1 MNRRNGHGRSKISVI
16 RHAAFAGALVSLPM
30 PVVVGQQPRQTR
42 TPIGID
48 RELGAAAGELI
59 RAANKQ
65 SSSFHRASVKQDQAI
80 ESVATPTGVPEAEPS
95 RHSCYVPGAQH
106 VSIPAPVRHG
116 PFSSQLDP
124 YRVRAID
131 IPDPDHRSESE
142 PPALGELWWQPLL
155 PNSIGISNETLPVD
169 VSTLT
174 QTALIYSPYVRAV
187 LTEPQIKRSD
197 LVIADSEFDAI
208 AFVEAKFADTNEP
221 VGSLLTTGDASERFL
236 DNTFSSAAGLRK
248 KSRVGGALEAVQ
260 RGGFQ
265 DNNSTFLIPNPQGTS
280 RLEIN
285 FTQPL
290 LKDHGRAV
298 NNTRILLAQIDVE
311 LSKSE
316 VRADL
321 EEHLVDVTRAY
332 WNLYEA
338 RAEWLQRNRLL
349 DGATELHRVLVARGG
364 VDSQKRQIL
373 RAEVAVTSRRS
384 DLIRAETRIKN
395 AQARLRNLTGDPRL
409 IQSTRWEL
417 TPQDRP
423 LAFPVNIS
431 TREATITALDR
442 RPDIAQALRRIQ
454 AVSARVGAAKN
465 QVLPRLDMILST
477 YVAGLDDKTD
487 TFGAFVN
494 QFSDGRP
501 SYAAGLLYE
510 APFGNRAS
518 RARLQ
523 RSRWELVRAMNE
535 FQQTT
540 DLAFTEVEIA
550 VRETKASLDEAITKK
565 QAIDAASHEVSYL
578 QQRWELLPD
587 PNESAILLIENLLDA
602 QERLADSERGFVR
615 AQVAYAMSWVQLRR
629 AMGVLLTID
638 PVGRDCFMP
647 NGRESH
653 P

>member
-1 MNRRNGHGRSKISVI
+1 MATDIEDSPPLTSHTRADG
-16 RHAAFAGALVSLPM
+16 
-30 PVVVGQQPRQTR
+30 VVT
-42 TPIGID
+42 
-48 RELGAAAGELI
+48 
-59 RAANKQ
+59 
-65 SSSFHRASVKQDQAI
+65 FHD
-80 ESVATPTGVPEAEPS
+80 
-95 RHSCYVPGAQH
+95 
-106 VSIPAPVRHG
+106 
-116 PFSSQLDP
+116 
-124 YRVRAID
+124 
-131 IPDPDHRSESE
+131 
-142 PPALGELWWQPLL
+142 LWWQTLI
-155 PNSIGISNETLPVD
+155 PNSIGISPETLPVD
-169 VSTLT
+169 VASLT
-174 QTALIYSPYVRAV
+174 QTALVYSPYVQAV

-197 LVIADSEFDAI
+197 LVVADAEFDAL

-221 VGSLLTTGDASERFL
+221 VGSLLTTGDASERYL

-248 KSRVGGALEAVQ
+248 KSRLGGALEAVQ

-265 DNNSTFLIPNPQGTS
+265 DNNSTFLIPNPQGTT

-298 NNTRILLAQIDVE
+298 NNTRVLLAQIDVE
-311 LSKSE
+311 LAKSE

-321 EEHLVDVTRAY
+321 EDHLVDVTRAY
-332 WNLYEA
+332 WDLFES

-364 VDSQKRQIL
+364 VDSLKRQIL
-373 RAEVAVTSRRS
+373 RAQVAVTSRRS

-395 AQARLRNLTGDPRL
+395 SQARLRYLTGDPRL
-409 IQSTRWEL
+409 IQTTRWEM
-417 TPQDRP
+417 TPQDQP
-423 LAFPVNIS
+423 LAVS
-431 TREATITALDR
+431 VRVSAREATLTALDN

-454 AVSARVGAAKN
+454 AVSARIGAAKN

-477 YVAGLDDKTD
+477 YVAGLEDKTD

-540 DLAFTEVEIA
+540 DLAFTEVEVA
-550 VRETKASLDEAITKK
+550 VRETKASLDETIAKK
-565 QAIDAASHEVSYL
+565 QAIDAASQEVSYL
-578 QQRWELLPD
+578 QERWELLPD
-587 PNESAILLIENLLDA
+587 PNESAVLLIENLLDA
-602 QERLADSERGFVR
+602 QERLADAEREFVR
-615 AQVAYAMSWVQLRR
+615 AQVTYAMSWVQLRR
-629 AMGVLLTID
+629 AMGVLLQID
-638 PVGRDCFMP
+638 SYAEDCYISSEKEALK
-647 NGRESH
+647 R
-653 P
+653 